1 MREPR
6 YSIPSL
12 WQQTKKLSNRNISS
26 VSTMNTHLQNVT
38 HTEIRCLDPEELRK
52 LLSEQN
58 SDVSHSWCPLKARLV
73 GEIKSAPCILGSIYC
88 VVPHVICCIKW
99 CTHFPSRIKL
109 ISFNYSKL
117 GFHSKVCHYL
127 PLSKK
132 IYSNH
137 GQAFWKG
144 RSCFRYNGI
153 FFCQTLSTRL
163 IMQVRFIAKGI
174 FLMLSSIEQMSN

>member
-12 WQQTKKLSNRNISS
+12 WQQTEKLSNRNISS
-26 VSTMNTHLQNVT
+26 VSTMNTRLQNVT

-88 VVPHVICCIKW
+88 VVPHVFYCIKW

-132 IYSNH
+132 STAIMDKHFEKEGVVLDIMEFLLSDSLNKINNASEIHSQRNISY
-137 GQAFWKG
+137 AFFHWT
-144 RSCFRYNGI
+144 N
-153 FFCQTLSTRL
+153 
-163 IMQVRFIAKGI
+163 V
-174 FLMLSSIEQMSN
+174 